1 MAPTSALLGS
11 TDDST
16 KQILNGIESQFQLS
30 NDGLIEIVQKFLHDF
45 ALGLGEYNH
54 PMAMMYVM
62 HILAT
67 LFLAQSIITIS
78 AQPSSLVCL
87 MARRLGESFV
97 RLPPLRPPSMIAR
110 EQLKLCFIAL

>member
-45 ALGLGEYNH
+45 TLGLGEYNH
-54 PMAMMYVM
+54 PMAMMYVFSR
-62 HILAT
+62 IEY
-67 LFLAQSIITIS
+67 TIM
-78 AQPSSLVCL
+78 SSLAC
-87 MARRLGESFV
+87 SPTFV
-97 RLPPLRPPSMIAR
+97 TGVPNGS
-110 EQLKLCFIAL
+110 ETG